1 MIEKK
6 PLLGA
11 AFFLVLTEIMSR
23 IIKVKYTCSVS
34 SFVCI
39 FAEYRG
45 IEQ

>member
-11 AFFLVLTEIMSR
+11 AFFLVLTEIIR
-23 IIKVKYTCSVS
+23 QLIKMKYTCSVS

-39 FAEYRG
+39 FAKYRG